1 MENIGEVFD
10 RKNLKSQSKYIRTK
24 KRILIKENIS
34 FSDDLEKGF
43 ITSIIGKNFYVEANK
58 NSKKVICE
66 VSGVLESQNI
76 DSSILA
82 VGDIVYFRR
91 IKHNLSNDKYDYGTI
106 HKVEE
111 RTKWISRT
119 SVINPQQEQ
128 VISANIQQVMM
139 MFSLKN
145 PKYNKRLV
153 DRFLVSAEIGF
164 LKPILILNKIDLF
177 EKDNLDEILED
188 FKTYKKMKITIV
200 PISALQKINVDKVK
214 NLLKGKKTILLGPS
228 GVGKSSLLNTI
239 TGQQLQKIKEIS
251 DLTSKGKHTTS
262 SIIMFNIPTISKN
275 TYLIDT
281 PGIREWGIAG
291 IDKQDLSFYF
301 HDFDKYYNNCKYI
314 PCSHTHEPECAVKEA
329 VEKGKIDYERY
340 ISYLNIYDTMN

>member
-10 RKNLKSQSKYIRTK
+10 RKYLKSQTKYKRTK
-24 KRILIKENIS
+24 KRILVKENIT
-34 FSDDLEKGF
+34 FTDNLEKGF
-43 ITSIIGKNFYVEANK
+43 IISIIGKNFYVESNK
-58 NSKKVICE
+58 NSKIVICE

-82 VGDIVYFRR
+82 VGDIVYYR
-91 IKHNLSNDKYDYGTI
+91 IVKQNLSNDKYDYGTI

-111 RTKWISRT
+111 RTKWLSRT
-119 SVINPQQEQ
+119 SIINPQQEQ

-145 PKYNKRLV
+145 PRYNKRLI

-164 LKPILILNKIDLF
+164 LKPILILNKIDLIG
-177 EKDNLDEILED
+177 KVNLDDVLKD
-188 FKTYKKMKITIV
+188 FNIYKKLRITIV
-200 PISALQKINVDKVK
+200 PISAIQKINIDKVK

-239 TGQQLQKIKEIS
+239 TGQQLQKIREIS
-251 DLTSKGKHTTS
+251 GLTSKGKHTTS
-262 SIIMFNIPTISKN
+262 NIIMFNLPTISKN

-291 IDKQDLSFYF
+291 VDKQDLSFYF
-301 HDFDKYYNNCKYI
+301 HDFDKYYSYCKYI
-314 PCSHTHEPECAVKEA
+314 PCSHTHEPDCAVKGA

-340 ISYLNIYDTMN
+340 ISYLNIYDTLN